1 MQPLLA
7 SLFDEAERRPVTVSE
22 LTASIRGELEKRFA
36 SVWVE
41 GEISNFHA
49 PNSGH
54 WYFTLKDEFAQMRAA
69 CYRSSNQRIRFRP
82 EDGLQVRARG
92 RVSVYE
98 PKGEYQLIVEAL
110 EPVGAGALQ
119 LAFEQTKARLQA
131 EGLFAAELKRAIP
144 FFPRRIGVVTSPTG
158 AVIRDIINVI
168 SRRTRS
174 VHVLFAPARVQ
185 GEGAAQEIV
194 RAIKFL
200 NDHHAR
206 ALRDGSH
213 DSGIDVMIV
222 GRGGGSIED
231 LWAFNEEAVARAIR
245 NSAIPVISAVG
256 HETDFTIADFAADL
270 RAPTP
275 SAAAELVAAH
285 EEQLCSQL
293 ESLIG
298 NLMRSIRFR
307 ISAERSRVQQL
318 AYSRGFDEVRG
329 QLRTAMTAT
338 DDAEYRLQTSI
349 AARLQSALRRL
360 DAAAHAL
367 TPSHLRERVATG
379 RARFDA
385 LCHARDAALTARM
398 ERAGQQ
404 LSLAA
409 AGLDALSPL
418 RVLERGY
425 TIAQDANGSIVREA
439 KTISAGDAL
448 RLRLWKGTLD
458 CRVEAVTEPGVDR
471 GPRAGSPRGVVDAT
485 ASGTQPE

>member
-1 MQPLLA
+1 MMQPLLA
-7 SLFDEAERRPVTVSE
+7 SLFDETERRPVTVSE

-49 PNSGH
+49 HGSGH
-54 WYFTLKDEFAQMRAA
+54 WYFTLKDEFAQVRAA

-82 EDGLQVRARG
+82 EDGMQVRARG
-92 RVSVYE
+92 RLSVYE
-98 PKGEYQLIVEAL
+98 PKGEYQLIADSL

-144 FFPRRIGVVTSPTG
+144 FFPRRVGVVTSPTG
-158 AVIRDIINVI
+158 AAIRDIINVI

-174 VHVLFAPARVQ
+174 VHVLFTPARVQ

-206 ALRDGSH
+206 GSH
-213 DSGIDVMIV
+213 DTGIDVIIV

-256 HETDFTIADFAADL
+256 HETDFTIADFVADM

-275 SAAAELVAAH
+275 SAAAEMVSAHESELCARLGSLTATLARSIQYRIAGARNEVQELALSNAFDAVAAR
-285 EEQLCSQL
+285 
-293 ESLIG
+293 
-298 NLMRSIRFR
+298 MRDASTTA
-307 ISAERSRVQQL
+307 SA
-318 AYSRGFDEVRG
+318 
-329 QLRTAMTAT
+329 
-338 DDAEYRLQTSI
+338 AEYRLQSTMRAAIGAANRRLQQASRNVSLPQLRSLLSASRARFESLTSSRDKLV
-349 AARLQSALRRL
+349 AARLE
-360 DAAAHAL
+360 AA
-367 TPSHLRERVATG
+367 RQKFG
-379 RARFDA
+379 
-385 LCHARDAALTARM
+385 
-398 ERAGQQ
+398 
-404 LSLAA
+404 LAA
-409 AGLDALSPL
+409 AALDAMSPL

-425 TIAQDANGSIVREA
+425 AIAHDSNGRVIREA
-439 KTISAGDAL
+439 SATSVGDEL
-448 RLRLWKGTLD
+448 RVRLWKGSLD
-458 CRVEAVTEPGVDR
+458 CRVEG
-471 GPRAGSPRGVVDAT
+471 
-485 ASGTQPE
+485 

>member
-1 MQPLLA
+1 MSQPLLA
-7 SLFDEAERRPVTVSE
+7 SLFDEAERRPLTVSE

-49 PNSGH
+49 PSSGH
-54 WYFTLKDEFAQMRAA
+54 WYFTLKDEFAQLRAA

-144 FFPRRIGVVTSPTG
+144 FFPRRVGVVTSPSG
-158 AVIRDIINVI
+158 AAIRDIINVI

-185 GEGAAQEIV
+185 GEGAAHEIV

-206 ALRDGSH
+206 ALRDERS
-213 DSGIDVMIV
+213 DTGIDVVIL

-245 NSAIPVISAVG
+245 ASAIPVISAVG

-298 NLMRSIRFR
+298 NLARSIRFR
-307 ISAERSRVQQL
+307 LSAERSRVQQL

-349 AARLQSALRRL
+349 AARVQSALRRL

-367 TPSHLRERVATG
+367 TPSQLRERVATG

-404 LSLAA
+404 FSLAA
-409 AGLDALSPL
+409 AALDAMSPL

-425 TIAQDANGSIVREA
+425 AIAQDATGGIVREA
-439 KTISAGDAL
+439 KTISVGDAL

-458 CRVEAVTEPGVDR
+458 CRVE
-471 GPRAGSPRGVVDAT
+471 
-485 ASGTQPE
+485 GTDEN